1 MSGKS
6 TLKAAPEQL
15 AELKKLAKSHVR
27 DEADRARGVLRTLD
41 GWSGPEIAE
50 AFGVTEDS
58 VRHWRLWFS
67 EGGVDALRAVLAPG
81 PSAERG
87 EKATEIA
94 AELLAV
100 PVEGRT
106 NWTLPRLA
114 DEIGR
119 RGVKISPSRLSVVLK
134 KRLRLAASPSH
145 ADRATGCRGRQPDR
159 PAAHA
164 AQAAGARR

>member
-6 TLKAAPEQL
+6 PLTATQAQVV
-15 AELKKLAKSHVR
+15 ELKKLAKSHVR

-58 VRHWRLWFS
+58 VRHWRLWFA

-81 PSAERG
+81 PSSERG
-87 EKATEIA
+87 ARAAAIA
-94 AELLAV
+94 AELLAA
-100 PVEGRT
+100 PVQDRF

-114 DEIGR
+114 E
-119 RGVKISPSRLSVVLK
+119 
-134 KRLRLAASPSH
+134 
-145 ADRATGCRGRQPDR
+145 
-159 PAAHA
+159 
-164 AQAAGARR
+164 